1 MTAQGQDKL
10 TKQDDG
16 DMTMSTP
23 TTKVP
28 ILGGT
33 PAWAGDLE
41 ALMEAYRQ
49 AGGDAEALRQANV
62 ATLVVNANQVLMAHE
77 IEGVHFEAEE
87 LAEGIKARIVV
98 DPDTKVERT
107 VHLCFGMLPAE
118 GRQEIIASYDI
129 GAGAEVEFLAHCTFP
144 NAIKLQHVM
153 DADIHVGAGAKMTY
167 SETHYHGQAGGVE
180 VLPQA
185 RVTVDEGGRYT
196 TNFSLVQGRVG
207 RLEIDIDATVARRG
221 LAEMTTKVYGHDDD
235 DILVREVLH
244 LNGDEARGLTKTR
257 VAVRDTAHSEVFTTA
272 EGNAPGARGH
282 MDCTEIVRG
291 QAEARNVPI
300 VIVRD
305 DGARVTHEAAI
316 GTVSKKELETLMA
329 RGLNEEEAVDT
340 IIRGMLR

>member
-1 MTAQGQDKL
+1 MSVPL
-10 TKQDDG
+10 TRL
-16 DMTMSTP
+16 P
-23 TTKVP
+23 A
-28 ILGGT
+28 LGET

-62 ATLVVNANQVLMAHE
+62 ASLVVNANQVLIAHE

-87 LAEGIKARIVV
+87 MAQGIKARIVV
-98 DPDTKVERT
+98 DPETKVERT

-118 GRQEIIASYDI
+118 GRQEIKASYDI
-129 GAGAEVEFLAHCTFP
+129 GAGADVEFLAHCTFP

-153 DADIHVGAGAKMTY
+153 DADIHVGAGAKMLYT
-167 SETHYHGQAGGVE
+167 EAHYHGQEGGIE
-180 VLPQA
+180 VLPKT
-185 RVTVDEGGRYT
+185 RVTIDEGGRYF
-196 TNFSLVQGRVG
+196 NSFSLVQGRVG
-207 RLEIDIDATVARRG
+207 RLEIDLDATVARRG
-221 LAEMTTKVYGHDDD
+221 LAEMIAKVYGQADD

-244 LNGDEARGLTKTR
+244 LDGDGARGLTKTR
-257 VAVRDTAHSEVFTTA
+257 VAVRDSARSEVFTTA

-305 DGARVTHEAAI
+305 DEARVTHEAAI
-316 GTVSKKELETLMA
+316 GSVSKKELETLMA
-329 RGLNEEEAVDT
+329 RGLDEDGAVDT

>member
-1 MTAQGQDKL
+1 MTR
-10 TKQDDG
+10 
-16 DMTMSTP
+16 
-23 TTKVP
+23 VP
-28 ILGGT
+28 ALGET

-62 ATLVVNANQVLMAHE
+62 ATLVVSANKVLIAHE
-77 IEGVHFEAEE
+77 LEGVRFEAEE
-87 LAEGIKARIVV
+87 MAEGIKARIVV
-98 DPDTKVERT
+98 APETKVERT

-153 DADIHVGAGAKMTY
+153 DADIHVGAGAKMSYT
-167 SETHYHGQAGGVE
+167 EAHYHGREGGIE
-180 VLPQA
+180 VLPKT
-185 RVTVDEGGRYT
+185 RVTVDEGGRYF
-196 TNFSLVQGRVG
+196 NSFSLVQGRVG
-207 RLEIDIDATVARRG
+207 RLEIDLDATVAQRG
-221 LAEMTTKVYGHDDD
+221 LAEMIAKVYGQADD
-235 DILVREVLH
+235 DIIVREVLH
-244 LNGDEARGLTKTR
+244 LDGDGARGLTKTR
-257 VAVRDTAHSEVFTTA
+257 VAVRDSAHSEVFTTA

-305 DGARVTHEAAI
+305 DSARVTHEAAI
-316 GTVSKKELETLMA
+316 GSVSKKELETLMA
-329 RGLNEEEAVDT
+329 RGLDEDEAVDT

>member
-1 MTAQGQDKL
+1 MSVPMTR
-10 TKQDDG
+10 
-16 DMTMSTP
+16 
-23 TTKVP
+23 VP
-28 ILGGT
+28 ALGET

-62 ATLVVNANQVLMAHE
+62 ATLVVNANKVLIAHE
-77 IEGVHFEAEE
+77 IEGVRFEAEE
-87 LAEGIKARIVV
+87 MAEGIKARIVV
-98 DPDTKVERT
+98 APETKVERT

-153 DADIHVGAGAKMTY
+153 DADIHVGAGAKMSYT
-167 SETHYHGQAGGVE
+167 EAHYHGREGGIE
-180 VLPQA
+180 VLPKT
-185 RVTVDEGGRYT
+185 RVTVDEGGRYF
-196 TNFSLVQGRVG
+196 NSFSLVQGRVG
-207 RLEIDIDATVARRG
+207 RLEIDLDATVAQRG
-221 LAEMTTKVYGHDDD
+221 LAEMIAKVYGQADD
-235 DILVREVLH
+235 DIIVREVLH
-244 LNGDEARGLTKTR
+244 LDGDGARGLTKTR
-257 VAVRDTAHSEVFTTA
+257 VAVRDSAHSEVFTTA

-305 DGARVTHEAAI
+305 DSARVTHEAAI
-316 GTVSKKELETLMA
+316 GSVSKKELETLMA
-329 RGLNEEEAVDT
+329 RGLDEDEAVDT

>member
-1 MTAQGQDKL
+1 MSVPL
-10 TKQDDG
+10 TRL
-16 DMTMSTP
+16 P
-23 TTKVP
+23 A
-28 ILGGT
+28 LGET

-62 ATLVVNANQVLMAHE
+62 ASLVVNANQVLIAHE

-87 LAEGIKARIVV
+87 MAQGIKARIVV
-98 DPDTKVERT
+98 DPETKVERT

-153 DADIHVGAGAKMTY
+153 DADIHVGAGAKMSYT
-167 SETHYHGQAGGVE
+167 EAHYHGREGGIE
-180 VLPQA
+180 VLPKT
-185 RVTVDEGGRYT
+185 RVTIDEGGRYF
-196 TNFSLVQGRVG
+196 NSFSLVQGRVG
-207 RLEIDIDATVARRG
+207 RLEIDLDATVAQRG
-221 LAEMTTKVYGHDDD
+221 LAEMIAKVYGQADD
-235 DILVREVLH
+235 DIIVREVLH
-244 LNGDEARGLTKTR
+244 LDGDGARGLTKTR
-257 VAVRDTAHSEVFTTA
+257 VAVRDAAHSEVFTTA

-305 DGARVTHEAAI
+305 DEARVTHEAAI
-316 GTVSKKELETLMA
+316 GSVSKKELETLMA
-329 RGLNEEEAVDT
+329 RGLDEDEAVDT

>member
-1 MTAQGQDKL
+1 MSVPMTR
-10 TKQDDG
+10 
-16 DMTMSTP
+16 
-23 TTKVP
+23 VP
-28 ILGGT
+28 ALGET

-62 ATLVVNANQVLMAHE
+62 ATLVVSANKVLIAHE
-77 IEGVHFEAEE
+77 IEGVRFEAEE
-87 LAEGIKARIVV
+87 MAEGIKARIVV
-98 DPDTKVERT
+98 APETKVERT

-153 DADIHVGAGAKMTY
+153 DADIHVGAGAKMSYT
-167 SETHYHGQAGGVE
+167 EAHYHGREGGIE
-180 VLPQA
+180 VLPKT
-185 RVTVDEGGRYT
+185 RVTVDEGGRYF
-196 TNFSLVQGRVG
+196 NSFSLVQGRVG
-207 RLEIDIDATVARRG
+207 RLEIDLDATVAQRG
-221 LAEMTTKVYGHDDD
+221 LAEMIAKVYGQADD
-235 DILVREVLH
+235 DIIVREVLH
-244 LNGDEARGLTKTR
+244 LDGDGARGLTKTR
-257 VAVRDTAHSEVFTTA
+257 VAVRDSAHSEVFTTA

-305 DGARVTHEAAI
+305 DSARVTHEAAI
-316 GTVSKKELETLMA
+316 GSVSKKELETLMA
-329 RGLNEEEAVDT
+329 RGLDEDEAVDT

>member
-1 MTAQGQDKL
+1 MTVSITRPPALGE
-10 TKQDDG
+10 
-16 DMTMSTP
+16 TP
-23 TTKVP
+23 T
-28 ILGGT
+28 
-33 PAWAGDLE
+33 WAGDME

-62 ATLVVNANQVLMAHE
+62 ATLVVSANQVLIAHE
-77 IEGVHFEAEE
+77 IEGVRFEAEE
-87 LAEGIKARIVV
+87 LPEGIEARVVV

-167 SETHYHGQAGGVE
+167 SESHYHGQEGGIE
-180 VLPQA
+180 VTPKT
-185 RVTVDEGGRYT
+185 RVTVDEGGRYC
-196 TNFSLVQGRVG
+196 NSFSLVHGRVG
-207 RLEIDIDATVARRG
+207 RLEMDIDATVAKGG
-221 LAEMTTKVYGHDDD
+221 LAEMTAKVYGQGDD

-244 LNGDEARGLTKTR
+244 LDGGGARGLTKTR
-257 VAVRDTAHSEVFTTA
+257 VAVRDSARSEVFTTA

-300 VIVRD
+300 IIVRD
-305 DGARVTHEAAI
+305 DEARVTHEAAI

-329 RGLNEEEAVDT
+329 RGLDEEEAVDT